1 MMSMQGKLID
11 GKAIAKTV
19 KVGLKEDIAALK
31 AQNVTPGLAAVL
43 VGDDPASHIYV
54 KNKSRACKKLG
65 IYSEVI
71 KRPAETTEEELYTLI
86 GELNERSDIH
96 GILIQSPL
104 PDHLDELG
112 AVLNVDPLK
121 DVDGFHPINVGH
133 MLLGSPIFLPCT
145 PYGIIRLLN
154 DSGVDPKGK
163 KVVIL
168 GRGNIVGKPLAAM
181 LMQKWKGCNATVTV
195 CHTGTAD
202 IPAETRQA
210 DIIVVAMG
218 RDRFLTADM
227 IKEGVVIIDVG
238 VNRVEDPTAEKG
250 YRIYGDVDFDGCVN
264 KASLITPVPGGVGP
278 MTIAMLM
285 YNTVMAAKMLNDVSL

>member
-1 MMSMQGKLID
+1 MSKQGKLID
-11 GKAIAKTV
+11 GKAIAKEV
-19 KVGLKEDIAALK
+19 KVELKEDIAALK
-31 AQNVTPGLAAVL
+31 AINITPGLAAVL
-43 VGDDPASHIYV
+43 IGDDPASHIYV
-54 KNKSRACKKLG
+54 KSKSRACKKLG

-71 KRPAETTEEELYTLI
+71 KRPAETTEEELHTLI

-121 DVDGFHPINVGH
+121 DVDGFHPVNIGH
-133 MLLGSPIFLPCT
+133 MLLGSPIFLSCT

-154 DSGVDPKGK
+154 DSGVDPEGK

-168 GRGNIVGKPLAAM
+168 GRGNIVGKPLAAI
-181 LMQKWKGCNATVTV
+181 LMQKWDGCNATVTV
-195 CHTGTAD
+195 CHTGTTD

-210 DIIVVAMG
+210 DIIVAAIG
-218 RDRFLTADM
+218 RDRFLTGDM
-227 IKEGVVIIDVG
+227 IKEGAVIIDVG
-238 VNRVEDPTAEKG
+238 VNRVEDPAAEKG
-250 YRIYGDVDFDGCVN
+250 YRIYGDVDFDDCVI

-285 YNTVMAAKMLNDVSL
+285 YNTVMAAKMLTGLSL